1 LTRTATHRRKLSLA
15 FSGPSRRHA
24 RPVSAPS
31 PFVRGELVDLL
42 QQLRGEVEMFLAE
55 LGVRHDRSKNRESSR
70 RT

>member
-1 LTRTATHRRKLSLA
+1 
-15 FSGPSRRHA
+15 
-24 RPVSAPS
+24 VSAPS
-31 PFVRGELVDLL
+31 PFVRGELVYLL